1 MFTFSSCYKHMSQ
14 TYSDERGSRAQ
25 QQCVSSSFSITSF
38 SITFDIV
45 SHFHFSHSKV
55 YAELSFIVLTKVE
68 LFFMSAIYLSPFVK
82 YLLRFFAHL

>member
-1 MFTFSSCYKHMSQ
+1 MSQ
-14 TYSDERGSRAQ
+14 TYLDERGSHAQ
-25 QQCVSSSFSITSF
+25 QQCVSSSFSITLL
-38 SITFDIV
+38 TFDIV

-68 LFFMSAIYLSPFVK
+68 PFFMFAIYLSPFVK